1 MRREAFIKIYAL
13 SMALLLAVFFAS
25 CGEKS
30 SDNDIME
37 EPEITVEYLTE
48 EYAAQILRDGG
59 KETLGSV
66 ELSGNT
72 DEGYL
77 LTIHSM
83 VIVESSITEEGYYVA
98 DKNMSSSVPLDADAR
113 FTYIKSKKKGPEIVT
128 LEEFVKLAQKDF
140 QKQKVNGVKP
150 SEEKLYQVYIIG
162 GTGVMLL
169 AKELP
174 DV

>member
-1 MRREAFIKIYAL
+1 MRRETFIKVYAL
-13 SMALLLAVFFAS
+13 SMALLFTIFLVG
-25 CGEKS
+25 CGEQ
-30 SDNDIME
+30 SDDIDIME

-59 KETLGSV
+59 EEILGTA
-66 ELSGNT
+66 EFSGSA
-72 DEGYL
+72 DKGYL

-98 DKNMSSSVPLDADAR
+98 DKNMSSSVPLDPDAR
-113 FTYIKSKKKGPEIVT
+113 FTYIKSKKKGPEVIG

-140 QKQKVNGVKP
+140 QKQKANDVKP
-150 SEEKLYQVYIIG
+150 GEEKLYQVYIIG
-162 GTGVMLL
+162 GKGVMLL

-174 DV
+174 DT